1 MNPATVVRFLVR
13 VRANISQF
21 LAEFVVSALPLVLV
35 LGGGGV
41 VDVVGVVATTVV
53 VRHAVAIVRKKE

>member
-21 LAEFVVSALPLVLV
+21 FAEFVVSALPLVLV
-35 LGGGGV
+35 LGGV